1 MIRNLTLLSAG
12 MALAVFLTF
21 ASSPLHVHA
30 ETLSEN
36 GAWQAIK
43 ELENG
48 KPVCVMSAEPS
59 KSEGNYTQR
68 DTVLA
73 IISHRVHEK
82 RIGEVGI
89 QIGYTFAAKS
99 EAIAT
104 IDGKSEFKLFTQ
116 GGHAWAYDSDAD
128 KALIAAMK
136 AGTQM
141 VVKGTSSRGTQT
153 TDTFSLS
160 GFTATLNAINT
171 ACGVK

>member
-1 MIRNLTLLSAG
+1 MIRNLTPQSAKI
-12 MALAVFLTF
+12 ALVVFLPF
-21 ASSPLHVHA
+21 ASLPLYAHA
-30 ETLSEN
+30 ETLAEH
-36 GAWQAIK
+36 GVWQAIK
-43 ELENG
+43 ELENR

-59 KSEGNYTQR
+59 TSEGNYTQR

-99 EAIAT
+99 EAIAI
-104 IDGKSEFKLFTQ
+104 IDGKTEFRLFTQ
-116 GGHAWAYDSDAD
+116 GGHAWAYDTDAD

-160 GFTATLNAINT
+160 GFTATLNAINKG
-171 ACGVK
+171 CGVK